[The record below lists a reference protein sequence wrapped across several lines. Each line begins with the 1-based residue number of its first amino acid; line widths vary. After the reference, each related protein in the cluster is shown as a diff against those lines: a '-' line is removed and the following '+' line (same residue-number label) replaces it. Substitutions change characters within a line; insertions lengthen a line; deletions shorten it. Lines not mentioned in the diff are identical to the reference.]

1 MRATIPDE
9 NLSLKHGFR
18 SLRMMAEAC
27 TTTAGSTLLRMGG
40 FMKTKRFK
48 LCRNLVPAASLL
60 TPLALLASLC
70 GGTLV
75 ETAAAQTAAT
85 QAANVPARITEA
97 VDETKLVTLHGNVHR
112 LARPEFDRGA
122 IDDAQ
127 QTDRIVLLLQ
137 RSPEQETAL
146 RQLLDEQQSKSSKT
160 YHAWLTPDQFGK
172 QFGPADSDI
181 QTVTSWLQGQ
191 GFQIGHVAAGKM
203 FIEFSGTV
211 GQVSSAFHTEIHRFV
226 VNGQEHFANVSD
238 PQIPAALAPVV
249 AGVTSLHNFPR
260 KSHIHRRGVYQRL
273 KDTGEV
279 KPLFTFNGCGAS
291 GNSPCYAL
299 GPADFAKIYNVPA
312 TINGN
317 PAGMGQTIAIV
328 NDSNISLADVAAF
341 RSFFGLSAK
350 APNVILNGPD
360 PGILGANSPSID
372 ANDEGEADLDVEWSG
387 AIAPN
392 ATIDLVVTETPIT
405 LGAQGID
412 LSALYIVE
420 NNLAPVL
427 SESFGDCEPNPGGD
441 TFYIGLWEQ
450 AAAEGITA
458 MVSTGDTGAAA
469 CDALSTSTENAAS
482 GGLTVSGIAATPF
495 NVAVGGTDFDDASNP
510 TTYWNAADTNNT
522 TLESAKSY
530 IPETTWNGTCAR
542 NATASTLATACA
554 TVDNQG
560 DDLMGAGG
568 GGSSAVTA
576 KPSWQTGTGVPA
588 DGKRDL
594 PDVSLFASVG
604 ITSNG
609 ANESNNF
616 YVICEADAVTTAS
629 ESCATS
635 GTAEFIPVGGTSAAA
650 PTFAAIM
657 ALINQQTAQR
667 QGNANYVLYK
677 LAAMSGFSCNSS
689 TLTTAQLTSNTC
701 VFYDTTKGNDS
712 VACVGGSTNCSN
724 KTAGANQFGVLV
736 DPSNPTT
743 PAWTT
748 TTGYD
753 RATGLGSVNV
763 ANLAANW
770 TKATF
775 SASSTAITS
784 SPSGTLAHGANA
796 SFTVTVTG
804 AGATGDVSLI
814 ASPVGA
820 AQVAIGPF
828 TLSGG
833 TATFT
838 TNLLPGGTY
847 LVTAHYSGD
856 GTFGSSDSPAVT
868 VTVTQETS
876 QTAIV
881 LVNTSGSTGTAATT
895 VPYGSSYILRVDV
908 TNISGTPC
916 SDNLANGTIPP
927 ITAIPCPT
935 GTVTI
940 TDNGNPLND
949 FDGANT
955 PVLTN
960 VGFLEDQPVQL
971 PGGSHALKAVYAGDN
986 SYSGSTSASDTVSI
1000 TPATT
1005 SISLKTSAT
1014 TVATD
1019 GSVTLTATIATLS
1032 SGVGPTGNVV
1042 FSSGGNTL
1050 GTVAVVP
1057 TAAVLNSASP
1067 TSASGTA
1074 TLAKSFSVTGAQSV
1088 TATYTTGTG
1097 DANYS
1102 SSGPSAAVTVTV
1114 TSGGTVATTTT
1125 VTSSSTSIASG
1136 GSVTLTA
1143 KVTGTGNN
1151 GAGATG
1157 TVQFMNG
1164 GSALGSPA
1172 TCAPTAGTSTTPGSC
1187 TATLMTTLS
1196 LLAPPPTPRHVPS
1209 VPVGGPAGP
1218 MSIVA
1223 CLLLIVFLLSLRRR
1237 PMAKR
1242 LGYACAGMLLFAC
1255 VAAGLA
1261 GCNGGGGATGTPPH
1275 SDSITAVY
1283 SGDGTYAGSTS
1294 AAVAI
1299 SVAAP

>member
-1 MRATIPDE
+1 
-9 NLSLKHGFR
+9 
-18 SLRMMAEAC
+18 
-27 TTTAGSTLLRMGG
+27 MGG
-40 FMKTKRFK
+40 FMKTKWFK
-48 LCRNLVPAASLL
+48 SCRTLEPAASLL
-60 TPLALLASLC
+60 APLTLLAPLALLALLC

-75 ETAAAQTAAT
+75 PTAAAQTAAAQSAAA
-85 QAANVPARITEA
+85 QAPQIPARITQA
-97 VDETKLVTLHGNVHR
+97 VDEANLVTLHGNVHR

-127 QTDRIVLLLQ
+127 QTNRIVLLLQ

-146 RQLLDEQQSKSSKT
+146 RQLLDNQQSKGSQN

-172 QFGPADSDI
+172 QFGPADSDV
-181 QTVTSWLQGQ
+181 QTLTNWLQGH

-211 GQVSSAFHTEIHRFV
+211 GQVRSAFHTEIHRFV

-238 PQIPAALAPVV
+238 PQIPAALAPVI

-260 KSHIHRRGVYQRL
+260 KSFIRRNGVYQRS

-291 GNSPCYAL
+291 GNSPCYAV

-312 TINGN
+312 TIGGN

-341 RSFFGLSAK
+341 RSFFGLSANP
-350 APNVILNGPD
+350 PNVILNGPD
-360 PGILGANSPSID
+360 PGLLYIASAD
-372 ANDEGEADLDVEWSG
+372 ENDETEADLDVEWSG

-392 ATIDLVVTETPIT
+392 ATIDLVVTEAPVT

-441 TFYIGLWEQ
+441 TFYISLWEQ

-510 TTYWNAADTNNT
+510 TTYWNASNTNNT

-542 NATASTLATACA
+542 NATASTLATVCA
-554 TVDNQG
+554 TVDSQG
-560 DDLMGAGG
+560 GDLMGAGG
-568 GGSSAVTA
+568 GGPSAVTA

-609 ANESNNF
+609 ADESNNF
-616 YVICEADAVTTAS
+616 YVICEADAVSTAS
-629 ESCATS
+629 ESCSTS
-635 GTAEFIPVGGTSAAA
+635 GTSEFIPIGGTSASSPA
-650 PTFAAIM
+650 FAAIM
-657 ALINQQTAQR
+657 ALINQQTGQR

-701 VFYDTTKGNDS
+701 VFYDTTKGNNS
-712 VACVGGSTNCSN
+712 VACAGHSTNCSN
-724 KTAGANQFGVLV
+724 QTAGATQFGVLV
-736 DPSNPTT
+736 EPSSLTT

-753 RATGLGSVNV
+753 LATGLGSVNV

-775 SASSTAITS
+775 STSTTAITS
-784 SPSGTLAHGANA
+784 APSGTLAHGTSA
-796 SFTVTVTG
+796 SFTVKVTG
-804 AGATGDVSLI
+804 TGTPTGDVSLI

-833 TATFT
+833 TATFS
-838 TNLLPGGTY
+838 TNLLPGGASY
-847 LVTAHYSGD
+847 PVTANYSGD
-856 GTFGSSDSPAVT
+856 GTFGGSDSPAVT

-881 LVNTSGSTGTAATT
+881 LVNTSGTTATTATT

-908 TNISGTPC
+908 TNSSGTPC
-916 SDNLANGTIPP
+916 SNNLANGTIPP

-971 PGGSHALKAVYAGDN
+971 PGGSHALMAVYKGDN
-986 SYSGSTSASDTVSI
+986 SYSGSTSATDTVSI
-1000 TPATT
+1000 TPAAT

-1014 TVATD
+1014 TVAKG
-1019 GSVTLTATIATLS
+1019 GSVTLTANIATSS

-1042 FSSGGNTL
+1042 FSSGGTTL
-1050 GTVAVVP
+1050 GSATVVP
-1057 TAAVLNSASP
+1057 TAAVLNSTSP
-1067 TSASGTA
+1067 TAASGTA
-1074 TLAKSFSVTGAQSV
+1074 TLPTSFTATGAQSI
-1088 TATYTTGTG
+1088 TATYTTGDT
-1097 DANYS
+1097 NYS
-1102 SSGPSAAVTVTV
+1102 NSGPSAAATVTV
-1114 TSGGTVATTTT
+1114 TSGGTTATTTT
-1125 VTSSSTSIASG
+1125 VTSSSTSITSG
-1136 GSVTLTA
+1136 ASVTLTA
-1143 KVTGTGNN
+1143 KVTGGSN
-1151 GAGATG
+1151 GGVGPTG

-1187 TATLMTTLS
+1187 TATLMTALS
-1196 LLAPPPTPRHVPS
+1196 LLTPPPTPRHP
-1209 VPVGGPAGP
+1209 PNFPAGP
-1218 MSIVA
+1218 MWIVA
-1223 CLLLIVFLLSLRRR
+1223 CLLLIVFLLSLRRL
-1237 PMAKR
+1237 PTAKR
-1242 LGYACAGMLLFAC
+1242 LRYACAGALLFAC
-1255 VAAGLA
+1255 VAAGIA
-1261 GCNGGGGATGTPPH
+1261 GCGGGGGSTTPPTPTSH
-1275 SDSITAVY
+1275 TDSITAVY
-1283 SGDGTYAGSTS
+1283 SGDSTYAGSTS

-1299 SVAAP
+1299 TVQ